1 MTRGPRRRKDDRAE
15 LTELQARLAE
25 VEEALRAIRS
35 GDVDAV
41 VIENPAGVQVYT
53 LEGADRPYRAL
64 IEQMQEGAITL
75 ERGGMILYC
84 NRSFAEVIGCSM
96 DAVVGGS
103 FVALVAPASRSAV
116 TVLLET
122 GKGRGE
128 FLLQAA
134 GDTEVPVYL
143 SASIVSADGVDRLCL
158 VVTDLRQQKRNEEIV
173 AAGQLARSILE
184 HATEAVAV
192 CDAHARITDV
202 NAAAAKL
209 GGAGA
214 VGRRFAEAF
223 PLQMAH
229 SAQRPDLA
237 PALFDARTA
246 VSAAFTGQVVNGLEV
261 VLDGSDGSARQ
272 LLLGAGPLY
281 GPGGLTVGAVITLT
295 EVTDLRRALQREQ
308 ALRIEA
314 ETADKAKDEFLAL
327 LGHELR
333 NPLGVAR
340 SAVAALDV
348 VGSQDTEAVRLR
360 AMMTRQVDRLA
371 RLVGDLLDV
380 ARVTAGKIVLDLAP
394 VDVSEM
400 AARTCQSAEVAARAA
415 GHDLVCAG
423 TPVTVYGDAV
433 RLEQVVVNLLDN
445 AVKYTPAGGHIR
457 LSVERHGDDAVLSV
471 TDSGVGITAEVLPKI
486 FDLFAQADTSLDR
499 ARGGLGIGL
508 TLVRRLVTM
517 HGGTVTAESEGRGR
531 GSRFVVRLPVT
542 AAGAPGGTAAVPP
555 AAAVPRCIVV
565 VEDNEDAREALRLLL
580 ELEGHTVS
588 AEPDGDRGL
597 ERILERRPD
606 IALIDI
612 GLPRLDGYEVAR
624 RVRLSEGARH
634 VFLVALTG
642 YGQPG
647 DVARAVAAGFDTH
660 LLKPVDPDQLAR
672 VIATA
677 PAA

>member
-1 MTRGPRRRKDDRAE
+1 MTRGPRRRTDDRAK
-15 LTELQARLAE
+15 LTELRARLAE
-25 VEEALRAIRS
+25 AEEALRAIRS

-41 VIENPAGVQVYT
+41 VIERPGGVQVYT

-64 IEQMQEGAITL
+64 IEQMQEGAVTL

-84 NRSFAEVIGCSM
+84 NRRFAEVVGRSM

-103 FVALVAPASRSAV
+103 FVSLVAPASRSAV

-134 GDTEVPVYL
+134 GGAEVPVYL

-158 VVTDLRQQKRNEEIV
+158 VATDLRQQKRNEEIV

-184 HATEAVAV
+184 HATEAVTV

-209 GGAGA
+209 GGA

-223 PLQMAH
+223 PLQMPH

-237 PALFDARTA
+237 PELFDARAA
-246 VSAAFTGQVVNGLEV
+246 VSASLTGQVVNGLEV
-261 VLDGSDGSARQ
+261 VLEGSDGSVRQ
-272 LLLGAGPLY
+272 LSLGAGPLW
-281 GPGGLTVGAVITLT
+281 GAGGLIVGAVITLT
-295 EVTDLRRALQREQ
+295 DVTDLRRALEREQ
-308 ALRIEA
+308 VLRIAA
-314 ETADKAKDEFLAL
+314 ETANRAKEEFLAL
-327 LGHELR
+327 LSHELR
-333 NPLGVAR
+333 NPLGAAR
-340 SAVAALDV
+340 SAVAALDMI
-348 VGSQDTEAVRLR
+348 GSQDSEAIRLR
-360 AMMTRQVDRLA
+360 AMITRQVGRLT
-371 RLVGDLLDV
+371 RLVDELLDM
-380 ARVTAGKIVLDLAP
+380 ARVTADKIVLDRAP
-394 VDVSEM
+394 VDVSEV
-400 AARTCQSAEVAARAA
+400 AARACQSAETAARAA
-415 GHDLVCAG
+415 GQDLVFAS
-423 TPVTVYGDAV
+423 TPVIVHGDAV

-457 LSVERHGDDAVLSV
+457 LSVEQHGDNAVLSV
-471 TDSGVGITAEVLPKI
+471 TDSGVGIAAEAMPTI
-486 FDLFAQADTSLDR
+486 FDLFSQAETSLDR

-542 AAGAPGGTAAVPP
+542 AAGAPGATAAPP
-555 AAAVPRCIVV
+555 PTAAVPRCIVV

-580 ELEGHTVS
+580 ELDGHTVS
-588 AEPDGDRGL
+588 AEPDGERGL

-612 GLPRLDGYEVAR
+612 GLPRVDGYEVAR

-634 VFLVALTG
+634 VFMVALTG

-647 DVARAVAAGFDTH
+647 DVARALAAGFDTH